1 MLRVD
6 DDDIESPYNIVPD
19 IFFKSSCERFCI
31 TLYTRW
37 RPP

>member
-19 IFFKSSCERFCI
+19 TFFKSSCGVRAKSH
-31 TLYTRW
+31 TRLG
-37 RPP
+37 